1 MSSIII
7 TFSLGNC
14 NVSLLVVPLSP
25 NISILIGPTV
35 SAKCE
40 SRVVHVTK
48 YFDDRF
54 VESLLKLLTA
64 RWGDAGNGSYGVG
77 FLIIDLADLVVTNEM
92 VSVSDVSVDT
102 GVCGIELLFVDD
114 LLSVGVVLLSVGF
127 LTFPNPLPIKQTS
140 FG

>member
-1 MSSIII
+1 MMMSSTII

-25 NISILIGPTV
+25 NISIFMGPTV

-48 YFDDRF
+48 YFADRF

-64 RWGDAGNGSYGVG
+64 RWGVA
-77 FLIIDLADLVVTNEM
+77 F
-92 VSVSDVSVDT
+92 
-102 GVCGIELLFVDD
+102 
-114 LLSVGVVLLSVGF
+114 
-127 LTFPNPLPIKQTS
+127 

>member
-1 MSSIII
+1 MLIQFCLRNNDVMMVSSIII

-25 NISILIGPTV
+25 KISILIGPTV

-48 YFDDRF
+48 YFEDRF

-64 RWGDAGNGSYGVG
+64 RCGDA
-77 FLIIDLADLVVTNEM
+77 FLDITCKSLKFRN
-92 VSVSDVSVDT
+92 
-102 GVCGIELLFVDD
+102 
-114 LLSVGVVLLSVGF
+114 
-127 LTFPNPLPIKQTS
+127 
-140 FG
+140 